1 MHPVICMITDGRLT
15 VGANAD
21 AWLARVVAAARAGAH
36 LIQIRERQLDDRNL
50 TAVVARSVVAVRDTR
65 ARVIV
70 NDRLD
75 VAVACG
81 AHGVQLRSDSFPAGR
96 GRAITPPGFL
106 IGRSIHSA
114 AEVAAAGDAVDFLIF
129 GTVFATASKPG
140 RTPAGTSGLAEAV
153 RATAIPVLGVG
164 GVTAGNAADVA
175 RTGAA
180 GIAAIGLFGDAD
192 RASSAVN
199 QMVHAFDLAMGGS

>member
-1 MHPVICMITDGRLT
+1 MITDGSLT

-96 GRAITPPGFL
+96 GRAVTPPGFL

-114 AEVAAAGDAVDFLIF
+114 AEAAA
-129 GTVFATASKPG
+129 AS
-140 RTPAGTSGLAEAV
+140 AIAEAAV
-153 RATAIPVLGVG
+153 TCSRGTGRRLRLAWAARPGGLVATSDCRGQQAECHDR
-164 GVTAGNAADVA
+164 NREEA
-175 RTGAA
+175 RPTEAHRP
-180 GIAAIGLFGDAD
+180 L
-192 RASSAVN
+192 V
-199 QMVHAFDLAMGGS
+199 